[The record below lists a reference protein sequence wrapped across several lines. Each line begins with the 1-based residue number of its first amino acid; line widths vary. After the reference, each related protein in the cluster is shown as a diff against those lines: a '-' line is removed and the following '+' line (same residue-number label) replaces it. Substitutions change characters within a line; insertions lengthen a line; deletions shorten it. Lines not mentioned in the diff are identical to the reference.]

1 MHSKTGLVRYVRSLL
16 PLLTVAPAAC
26 THSTGADRPVTIT
39 IPKETTFLDYLPQS
53 AVTGKLSCKLDPGV
67 YPVFAQPLSLERSE
81 WVFVNFKDKPK
92 TCEFWQGFVSASSF
106 QQDSKQY
113 PQHTN
118 TAAINESEKIGS
130 TSGEVAQRLLAT
142 YGTQSGYNKIE
153 GNVLD
158 WYGEKRE
165 GCVAFASSALRSI
178 GEPVPLAELKGDDAI
193 SIVTKPFVDFLT
205 DTLGYQRIE
214 NLDNAQ
220 PGDIGVTVEDKRA
233 PGYPTHVY
241 VFAQWESK
249 ADKIARVIDNQG
261 FRHLR
266 PMGRSTDPRFVD
278 KDPTAYFLRPPAHST
293 R

>member
-1 MHSKTGLVRYVRSLL
+1 MHSTTKLARYAFSLL
-16 PLLTVAPAAC
+16 PLLTVLSVGC
-26 THSTGADRPVTIT
+26 THSAGTDLPNTIS
-39 IPKETTFLDYLPQS
+39 INKETKFLDYLPQS
-53 AVTGKLSCKLDPGV
+53 AVTGKLSCKLDSGV
-67 YPVFAQPLSLERSE
+67 YPVSAQPLSLEGGE

-92 TCEFWQGFVSASSF
+92 TCEFWQGFVRASSI
-106 QQDSKQY
+106 QRDAEHY
-113 PQHTN
+113 PQHSK
-118 TAAINESEKIGS
+118 TAAIIESEKISSTGS
-130 TSGEVAQRLLAT
+130 EVAQRLLAT

-153 GNVLD
+153 GNVLG

-178 GEPVPLAELKGDDAI
+178 GESVPLAALRGDDAI
-193 SIVTKPFVDFLT
+193 SIVTKPFVEYLT
-205 DTLGYQRIE
+205 ETLGYQKIE
-214 NLDNAQ
+214 DLNLAQ

-249 ADKIARVIDNQG
+249 SGKIARVIDNQG

-266 PMGRSTDPRFVD
+266 PMGRSTDSRFVD
-278 KDPTAYFLRPPAHST
+278 KDPTAYFLRPPTHSK